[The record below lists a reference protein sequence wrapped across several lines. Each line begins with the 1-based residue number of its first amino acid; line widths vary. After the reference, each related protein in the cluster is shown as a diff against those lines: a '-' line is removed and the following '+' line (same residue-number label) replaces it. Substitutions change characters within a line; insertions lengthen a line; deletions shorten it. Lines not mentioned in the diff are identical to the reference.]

1 MEIRTLAGISSQEI
15 SECFNK
21 AFSDYA
27 VPLHFSPEQLK
38 NKMINDGVEFNF
50 SAGAFEND
58 RLTGFILNGIGSL
71 QNIKT
76 AYNGGTGVIP
86 EERGHGLTRQLYDF
100 IIPKLKDQQISQCV
114 LEVITTNK
122 PAIFTY
128 QKLGFVIVRE
138 LICFKGTPKTGK
150 RIPSISVSELL
161 SLNWEQIA
169 PFWEWSPTWQNSKES
184 IERSWEK
191 LRSITI
197 EKDGSTVGYIVYD
210 PSTGKV
216 NQFAVKKEFR
226 NQGFG
231 TLLFSELNQRL
242 QKEISIINVDYSD
255 LHTLSFLKSIGLK
268 PYINQYEMKMK
279 L

>member
-1 MEIRTLAGISSQEI
+1 MELRTLAGISSQEI
-15 SECFNK
+15 SECFNE

-27 VPLHFSPEQLK
+27 VPLHLSPQQLQ
-38 NKMINDGVEFNF
+38 NKMINDGVDLSL
-50 SAGAFEND
+50 SAGAFENG
-58 RLTGFILNGIGSL
+58 RLTGFILNGIGNL
-71 QNIKT
+71 QNIKS
-76 AYNGGTGVIP
+76 AYNAGTGVIP
-86 EERGHGLTRQLYDF
+86 EQRGQRLTRQLYEF
-100 IIPKLKDQQISQCV
+100 IIPKLEDREIRQCV

-128 QKLGFVIVRE
+128 QKVGFDIVRE
-138 LICFKGTPKTGK
+138 LNCFKGTPKTGK
-150 RIPSISVSELL
+150 RITSTSIGEIL
-161 SLNWEQIA
+161 SPNWEKFTS
-169 PFWEWSPTWQNSKES
+169 FWEWSPTWQNSKEA

-197 EKDGSTVGYIVYD
+197 EKDGSTVGYLIYD
-210 PSTGKV
+210 PSSGKV

-231 TLLFSELNQRL
+231 TLLFSELTQRL
-242 QKEISIINVDYSD
+242 QKEISIINIDYSD

-268 PYINQYEMKMK
+268 PYINQYEMKME